1 MFIINDVL
9 THYLNAL
16 DSGFGLIGGDVRWL
30 FNVLV
35 MINVALSAMF
45 WAFSD
50 DPVFVHLARKVLF
63 IGIFAWLIENWPQL
77 TTALYDTFMLLGIKA
92 GGGHLTRGEL
102 LDPGKIAQ
110 RAIAASEPIRQ
121 AISDL
126 SNGPIT
132 TCRNLPE
139 IVLLAAA
146 LLTVIAAFF
155 IIALQAAL
163 AILLFKLGSLVTFV
177 LVPFSLLNRTAF
189 IAERPL
195 GWLIAASVRIMLLAI
210 VVGLGE
216 SIWDRLLFTSKDIS
230 IEAALDV
237 ALAAI
242 LFMLLA
248 LISSRMASDLAMGT
262 ARLGTL
268 DATIALAAAGAA
280 AGYASRP
287 AVAALMPLAGWIK
300 ERVYGAGLSAVKA
313 AASVAARASTPTP
326 SSAPVPPATQKPPST
341 PTGGSS

>member
-9 THYLNAL
+9 QHYLNAL
-16 DSGFGLIGGDVRWL
+16 DSGFGLVGGDVRWL
-30 FNVLV
+30 FNTLV
-35 MINVALSAMF
+35 VINVGLSAIF

-50 DPVFVHLARKVLF
+50 DPVFVHLARKILF

-77 TTALYDTFMLLGIKA
+77 TTALYDTFTLLGIKA
-92 GGGHLTRGEL
+92 GGGQITQGEL
-102 LDPGKIAQ
+102 LDPGKIAH

-155 IIALQAAL
+155 VIALQAAL

-216 SIWDRLLFTSKDIS
+216 SIWDRLIFTSKEIS
-230 IEAALDV
+230 IPAALDV

-248 LISSRMASDLAMGT
+248 LISSRMATDLAMGT

-268 DATIALAAAGAA
+268 EAAFALDGAGGAA
-280 AGYASRP
+280 ALASRP
-287 AVAALMPLAGWIK
+287 VVAALMPFATWI
-300 ERVYGAGLSAVKA
+300 RNRIQGAGLSAVKA
-313 AASVAARASTPTP
+313 AASLVPRASAPPPTSPVTPVSP
-326 SSAPVPPATQKPPST
+326 K
-341 PTGGSS
+341 PTGSSK

>member
-1 MFIINDVL
+1 MIIINDVL
-9 THYLNAL
+9 QHYLNAL

-35 MINVALSAMF
+35 VINVSLSAIF

-50 DPVFVHLARKVLF
+50 DPVFAHLARKVLF

-77 TTALYDTFMLLGIKA
+77 TTALYDTFTLLGIKA
-92 GGGHLTRGEL
+92 GGGQLTRRDL
-102 LDPGKIAQ
+102 LDPGTIAHHG
-110 RAIAASEPIRQ
+110 IAAAKPIMQ

-126 SNGPIT
+126 SGPVAFFQ
-132 TCRNLPE
+132 NFPE
-139 IVLLAAA
+139 IVLLEVS
-146 LLTVIAAFF
+146 LLVVIAAFF
-155 IIALQAAL
+155 IIALQASL
-163 AILLFKLGSLVTFV
+163 AILLFKLGSLTTFV
-177 LVPFSLLNRTAF
+177 LVPFSLINRTAF

-216 SIWDRLLFTSKDIS
+216 SIWNRLQLTAGETDVPK
-230 IEAALDV
+230 ALDV

-248 LISSRMASDLAMGT
+248 LISSRMATDLAMGT

-268 DATIALAAAGAA
+268 DAAIALAAAGAA

-287 AVAALMPLAGWIK
+287 VVAALMPLATWIK
-300 ERVYGAGLSAVKA
+300 NRIQGAGLSAVKA
-313 AASVAARASTPTP
+313 AASMVPRASMPPPT
-326 SSAPVPPATQKPPST
+326 SPVPPASQKPTPPSQ
-341 PTGGSS
+341 GSSK